1 MQIYGNVTQIKNV
14 LDSLFEHLSERM
26 DILCS
31 ASLSLFCDNEEY
43 LVLFHNTSFD
53 VSVPYSDT
61 ISSNEIIL
69 IKKTDYDTIKNSSV
83 PPSNLLN
90 SSVQKKPERGIP
102 QTAQKKDKTNTLY
115 TKAKQKISP
124 DTSLHK
130 KSFDTLTVTKPSTSK
145 RISSDT
151 ELFIIEDHISDC
163 MGPNRPAA
171 FAIKQLSNNYY
182 LLFYRKSVYDQ
193 GIDTSFRRYLSQQP
207 GTLVAYKYFCNLA
220 NLRNE
225 FNKHQLHLRHNGKN
239 ELSHYQAV
247 EILKTFSVLKYL

>member
-1 MQIYGNVTQIKNV
+1 MQIYGNTIQVKKV
-14 LDSLFEHLSERM
+14 LDSLFEQLSERT
-26 DILCS
+26 DLLCS

-43 LVLFHNTSFD
+43 LLLFHNASFD
-53 VSVPYSDT
+53 VSIPYSDT

-90 SSVQKKPERGIP
+90 ISIPQKTGRIIP
-102 QTAQKKDKTNTLY
+102 QTVQKKDKTDILY
-115 TKAKQKISP
+115 TKAKQEISQ
-124 DTSLHK
+124 DTPVHAK
-130 KSFDTLTVTKPSTSK
+130 TDEALTTTRPSYSK
-145 RISSDT
+145 QISSDT
-151 ELFIIEDHISDC
+151 ELFIIENHISDC
-163 MGPNRPAA
+163 MEPNRPAA
-171 FAIKQLSNNYY
+171 FAIKQLSDNYY

-220 NLRNE
+220 SLRNE
-225 FNKHQLHLRHNGKN
+225 FNKHQLQLRHNGKN

-247 EILKTFSVLKYL
+247 EILRTFNVLKYL